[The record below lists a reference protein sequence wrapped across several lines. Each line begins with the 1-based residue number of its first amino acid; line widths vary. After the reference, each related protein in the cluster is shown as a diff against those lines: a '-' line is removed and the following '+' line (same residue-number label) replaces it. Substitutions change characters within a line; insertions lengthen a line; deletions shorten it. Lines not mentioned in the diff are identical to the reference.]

1 VEDALRDIGAFAGLA
16 AFIGLGILSLLYFS
30 QARDVRRLREWAG
43 RAPERDAEDVEA
55 TSDLAAERAEEL
67 RKIEEE
73 RRQREETAAVET
85 AATEKREV
93 RRRRR
98 EAGLPEATRWERIR
112 ERFGRRPGGRGMP
125 EPRYLA
131 VIIGAVIVIGVAAVV
146 GATQILG
153 GEEETSPNGVAL
165 RPGQIEVSVLN
176 GTSAPGLAA
185 RISDELESDGF
196 RTGAIGNSED
206 PFTESVVM
214 FRRGH
219 RPEAV
224 KVARDLKINRVQLM
238 ISDVRDRSAP
248 ANVAVVAG
256 EDLAS
261 RL

>member
-1 VEDALRDIGAFAGLA
+1 VEDAIRDIGAIAGLA
-16 AFIGLGILSLLYFS
+16 AFLGLGILALLYFS

-43 RAPERDAEDVEA
+43 RAPERDAEEVEA

-73 RRQREETAAVET
+73 RRQREAAVTAET
-85 AATEKREV
+85 QAAEKRDV

-98 EAGLPEATRWERIR
+98 EAGLPEQTRWERIR
-112 ERFGRRPGGRGMP
+112 DRFGGGAGGRRMP
-125 EPRYLA
+125 EPRYVA
-131 VIIGAVIVIGVAAVV
+131 VIVGAVIVVGVAAVV
-146 GATQILG
+146 GASQVLDG
-153 GEEETSPNGVAL
+153 DEESAPNGVSL
-165 RPGQIEVSVLN
+165 KPGQIEVSVLN
-176 GTSAPGLAA
+176 GTSTPGLAA
-185 RISDELESDGF
+185 RISDELQDGGF

-219 RPEAV
+219 RPEAA
-224 KVARDLKINRVQLM
+224 KVARDLRIGMVQLM

-261 RL
+261 G